1 MSIEEGTWIMLSY
14 NRMKNPQWKSWLMNV
29 FILPIEIFFEINR
42 TQIQSTLTI
51 LGAQDGHFVCDSIL
65 FMEQG
70 HRIDGYRLNFVYN
83 KKFKYISKTLFNC
96 FD

>member
-1 MSIEEGTWIMLSY
+1 
-14 NRMKNPQWKSWLMNV
+14 MNL
-29 FILPIEIFFEINR
+29 FILPIEIFLIEINR

-70 HRIDGYRLNFVYN
+70 HRIDGYRLNFVCNIYLN
-83 KKFKYISKTLFNC
+83 ISQRHYLIALIEHEVYLDSGVHNSQLM
-96 FD
+96 DW